1 MSIIDANEIR
11 DNIEDLTNNKEVQ
24 NFVRSLTN
32 NQIEDY
38 FAGFVDFDGI
48 SHIRNDAYEEG
59 LLALERQYEN

>member
-38 FAGFVDFDGI
+38 FSGFVDFDGI
-48 SHIRNDAYEEG
+48 SRIRNDAYEEG

>member
-11 DNIEDLTNNKEVQ
+11 DNIEHLTGNKEVQ
-24 NFVRSLTN
+24 AFIKSLTN

-48 SHIRNDAYEEG
+48 SLIRNDAYEEG
-59 LLALERQYEN
+59 LLALERQYET

>member
-48 SHIRNDAYEEG
+48 SRIRNDAYEEG